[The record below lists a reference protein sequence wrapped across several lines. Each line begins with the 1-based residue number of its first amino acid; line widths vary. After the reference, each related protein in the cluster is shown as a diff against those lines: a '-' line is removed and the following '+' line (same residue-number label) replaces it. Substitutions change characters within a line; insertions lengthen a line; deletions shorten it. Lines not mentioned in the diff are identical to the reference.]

1 MAEDLILCPACL
13 ERIVPLD
20 ADRCECGECPICA
33 GYMDGCVD
41 EKPTDHQHTSDERAY
56 VRQLYWVAP
65 ARVEEVRAGIRRSKN
80 PLRRSVATAVSLVG
94 MTLAIFGITGLC
106 FLAFAGG
113 CIRGVARA
121 DFVDAWCTCSWTHRL
136 LTSLQPH
143 RSKPHRR
150 RTNFEADR
158 LFSMVDL
165 ASVPGGGV
173 EGGAGVDG
181 GRALNRFQ
189 DRLFTRSQVNRFSD
203 VTTDTGMT
211 AIQIADGDVD
221 QFDGQFIK
229 RGAGESMSP
238 QADGHP

>member
-65 ARVEEVRAGIRRSKN
+65 DRVEEVRAGIRRSKN

-106 FLAFAGG
+106 FWLLPAAALGGWLAPILSTLGVLVAGLT
-113 CIRGVARA
+113 VY
-121 DFVDAWCTCSWTHRL
+121 L
-136 LTSLQPH
+136 LLYSLIVPSLIVGEPTSRPIGFF
-143 RSKPHRR
+143 RWW
-150 RTNFEADR
+150 
-158 LFSMVDL
+158 
-165 ASVPGGGV
+165 
-173 EGGAGVDG
+173 
-181 GRALNRFQ
+181 
-189 DRLFTRSQVNRFSD
+189 
-203 VTTDTGMT
+203 
-211 AIQIADGDVD
+211 I
-221 QFDGQFIK
+221 
-229 RGAGESMSP
+229 
-238 QADGHP
+238 